1 MHLLAPY
8 KFSILR
14 LRFAHW
20 LLSKSHVA
28 ASRKL
33 EFSPL
38 LAASYMGSVDIHYNL
53 ASPVL

>member
-1 MHLLAPY
+1 MYLLRPY

-28 ASRKL
+28 AGRKL

-38 LAASYMGSVDIHYNL
+38 LAVGYSRLMDIHYNL